1 MTPKD
6 PMARDFHDLC
16 KDSTHEWTTHPSLEQ
31 LALYLRQELEADQQE
46 QLRDHVTFCKTC
58 QKELLG
64 LQSFRELVDE
74 STRLADLGRC
84 PPGLPEENG
93 ACSKTEMERVW
104 DDVWFSL
111 GDGGHPKGVVDVSS
125 WPQWN
130 LAMGWTRISIV
141 VLLTAFL
148 TWSSV
153 FITSWSQ
160 RVFWL
165 AENPL
170 CETSPNESCVLS
182 APCLE
187 GVSKLL
193 WRPWVLTLKSRRGVE
208 PPDFS
213 LHGLI
218 RSELAECTM
227 APESLEV
234 VGGHRDPA
242 IAQVYVESE
251 DLEVEVD

>member
-1 MTPKD
+1 
-6 PMARDFHDLC
+6 
-16 KDSTHEWTTHPSLEQ
+16 
-31 LALYLRQELEADQQE
+31 
-46 QLRDHVTFCKTC
+46 
-58 QKELLG
+58 
-64 LQSFRELVDE
+64 
-74 STRLADLGRC
+74 
-84 PPGLPEENG
+84 
-93 ACSKTEMERVW
+93 MERVW
-104 DDVWFSL
+104 DDVWLSL

-165 AENPL
+165 DETPL
-170 CETSPNESCVLS
+170 CETSPIESCVLS

-187 GVSKLL
+187 RLSKLL
-193 WRPWVLTLKSRRGVE
+193 WQPWMLALKSHRGAE
-208 PPDFS
+208 PPGFD

-218 RSELAECTM
+218 RNELAECTV
-227 APESLEV
+227 APE
-234 VGGHRDPA
+234 GPGAAWGHGDPSIGQA
-242 IAQVYVESE
+242 HMEPSSR
-251 DLEVEVD
+251 EVEVD